1 MLKIIS
7 EVKSLNTMQKSNIS
21 NDDGQRSRSVS
32 TLHKQNFTFDDLQKS
47 MSEFGVSIKRPS
59 FVSEK
64 S

>member
-7 EVKSLNTMQKSNIS
+7 EVKSLNTLQKPNVS
-21 NDDGQRSRSVS
+21 NDDGGRSRSVS
-32 TLHKQNFTFDDLQKS
+32 TLLKQNFTFDDLQKS